1 MTTEASS
8 AADSFA
14 ELRARSEA
22 DWESWQRP
30 IRPRIDIALDTSSIS
45 AGAGPVRDAIERE
58 SRARTAAVDLGR
70 MVGVGLQ
77 WLNPV
82 VAITWPDGTRVL
94 YGPVKPEHAGALLDE
109 ATGRVGAAAAITI
122 GTLAGSRP
130 GVPRVFDHPFFSNEV
145 GRRLLAR
152 IGYTDPESLE
162 HYVATGGYSAVQRML
177 TRHQGPEAIRQAMLD
192 AGLTGRGGAYFPAG
206 TKWTFL
212 ATAANPERYL
222 VCNADEGDP
231 GAWVNR
237 IILEGDPH
245 LLVEG
250 MIIAAA
256 ATGARH
262 GFIYI
267 RAEYPLAQARV
278 KQAIEQATAAG
289 FLGTGV
295 FGSEMDITLEVI
307 RGAGAYVCGEETGL
321 ISSVQDGRG
330 MPRVKPPFPAAAG
343 VFMKPTNVNNV
354 ETYST
359 APLILRNGSEWYRQV
374 GTERNSGTKIFS
386 FSGDIERIG
395 FTELPWGVPLPSVLE
410 ACGGMSGGMPL
421 KAIQAGGP
429 LAGYLPA
436 RLLSELTLERET
448 FVPHGA
454 LVGSGGIVFIGTDTC
469 SVDINATFAD
479 FLEDESCG
487 RCTTCHGGNQ
497 RMTEIF
503 RRIQLA
509 GGRRED
515 RHNLELVGNTLQYS
529 NCVHGQASPTIMRN
543 TLRFFSDEYEAHV
556 HNGTCEALR
565 CTGFSRYRV
574 VDQTD
579 PRLPRAQAICPTEAI
594 TEDAEGYRILD
605 ERCIRCG
612 ACEEL
617 APRGIALEAAPAGT
631 PVPRERAYG
640 SPGGRQR

>member
-1 MTTEASS
+1 MTTEPPA

-14 ELRARSEA
+14 ALRSRSEQA
-22 DWESWQRP
+22 WEEWQRP
-30 IRPRIDIALDTSSIS
+30 VRPRIDIALDTSSIS

-58 SRARTAAVDLGR
+58 ARARNAAVDIGR
-70 MVGVGLQ
+70 TVSVGLQ

-82 VAITWPDGTRVL
+82 VAISWPDGTRVM

-130 GVPRVFDHPFFSNEV
+130 GVPRVFDHPFFANEV

-152 IGYTDPESLE
+152 IGYTDPEAMD

-177 TRHQGPEAIRQAMLD
+177 TRHQGPDAIRQAMLD

-245 LLVEG
+245 LLLEG

-289 FLGTGV
+289 FLGQGI
-295 FGSEMDITLEVI
+295 FGSEMNFTLEVI

-343 VFMKPTNVNNV
+343 IFMKPTNVNNV

-359 APLILRNGSEWYRQV
+359 APLILRNGPEWYREV

-395 FTELPWGVPLPSVLE
+395 FTELPWGVPLPKVLE

-436 RLLSELTLERET
+436 RLLPELAIERET

-556 HNGTCEALR
+556 SGGKCEALR
-565 CTGFSRYRV
+565 CSGYARYRV
-574 VDQTD
+574 VDQSD

-594 TEDAEGYRILD
+594 VQDAEGYRILD

-631 PVPRERAYG
+631 PVPREPAYG
-640 SPGGRQR
+640 SPGHRQR

>member
-1 MTTEASS
+1 MATETAE
-8 AADSFA
+8 SFA
-14 ELRARSEA
+14 DVRTRSEA
-22 DWESWQRP
+22 AWEAWQHP
-30 IRPRIDIALDTSSIS
+30 VRPRIEVALDTSAIS

-58 SRARTAAVDLGR
+58 ARARNAAVDIGR
-70 MVGVGLQ
+70 TVGVGLQ
-77 WLNPV
+77 WLNPTV
-82 VAITWPDGTRVL
+82 TIAWPDGTRVV
-94 YGPVKPEHAGALLDE
+94 YGPVKPEHAAMLLDE

-130 GVPRVFDHPFFSNEV
+130 GVPAVFDHPFFQNEV

-152 IGYTDPESLE
+152 IGYSDPEAIE
-162 HYVATGGYSAVQRML
+162 HYIATGGYYAVQRML
-177 TRHQGPEAIRQAMLD
+177 SRHQTPDAIRQAMLD

-245 LLVEG
+245 LLIEG

-256 ATGARH
+256 ATGAKH

-267 RAEYPLAQARV
+267 RAEYPLAQQRV
-278 KQAIEQATAAG
+278 NQAIEQAKALG
-289 FLGTGV
+289 FLGEGI
-295 FGSEMDITLEVI
+295 FGGSMNFTLEVI

-321 ISSVQDGRG
+321 IASVQDGRG

-359 APLILRNGSEWYRQV
+359 APLILRNGPEWYREV
-374 GTERNSGTKIFS
+374 GTARNSGTKIFS
-386 FSGDIERIG
+386 FSGDIERVG
-395 FTELPWGVPLPSVLE
+395 FTELPWGVPLPKVLE
-410 ACGGMSGGMPL
+410 ACGGMSRGVAL

-429 LAGYLPA
+429 LAGYLPG
-436 RLLSELTLERET
+436 RLLNELSLEREA

-454 LVGSGGIVFIGTDTC
+454 LVGSGGIVFMGTDTC
-469 SVDINATFAD
+469 SIDINSTFAD

-503 RRIQLA
+503 RRIQVG

-515 RHNLELVGNTLQYS
+515 RHSLELVGNTLQYS

-543 TLRFFSDEYEAHV
+543 TLRFFADEYEAHV
-556 HNGTCEALR
+556 HGGTCEALR
-565 CTGFSRYRV
+565 CTGLSRYRV

-579 PRLPRAQAICPTEAI
+579 PRLPRAQAICPTGAI
-594 TEDAEGYRILD
+594 VAEGGTYRIED
-605 ERCIRCG
+605 SACVRCG

-617 APRGIALEAAPAGT
+617 APRGIALEAAPRGVAL
-631 PVPRERAYG
+631 PVEAPYG
-640 SPGGRQR
+640 SPGQRQR